1 VIDSYAAAVA
11 NLTGDAGRGQKAFA
25 KTCSVCHKL
34 GGVGNDVGPDLA
46 SLNDKST
53 DYLLVAILDPNRA
66 VEARYVSYVAEGAV
80 VQADSLRARLC
91 DLAESTG
98 AAHRWAR
105 SLLDLAA
112 ADPAEGEESDARNRQ
127 LQAALDE
134 AAEVPLEIC
143 ETAADVVT
151 LASWV
156 ADDGPEATRADAF
169 AAACIA
175 EAAVA
180 SAAALV
186 EANLAVQATD
196 DRAASARA
204 HADASRAAR
213 RSLEARD

>member
-1 VIDSYAAAVA
+1 MATPAEPARNRSPLLDGPLVDALERLAAGDVDSPAGSSAALCGALAAALA
-11 NLTGDAGRGQKAFA
+11 AAMASNMDA
-25 KTCSVCHKL
+25 
-34 GGVGNDVGPDLA
+34 D
-46 SLNDKST
+46 
-53 DYLLVAILDPNRA
+53 
-66 VEARYVSYVAEGAV
+66 VAEGAV

>member
-1 VIDSYAAAVA
+1 MATPAEPTRDRSPLLDRPLGDALERLAAGDVDSPAGSSAALCGALAAALA
-11 NLTGDAGRGQKAFA
+11 AAMAGNMDA
-25 KTCSVCHKL
+25 
-34 GGVGNDVGPDLA
+34 D
-46 SLNDKST
+46 
-53 DYLLVAILDPNRA
+53 
-66 VEARYVSYVAEGAV
+66 VAEGAV
-80 VQADSLRARLC
+80 VQADALRARLC

-112 ADPAEGEESDARNRQ
+112 ADPAQGEESDARNRQ

-143 ETAADVVT
+143 ETAADVVAF
-151 LASWV
+151 ASWV
-156 ADDGPEATRADAF
+156 AGDGPEATRADAF

-186 EANLAVQATD
+186 EANLAVQASD

-213 RSLEARD
+213 RSLEATARGA

>member
-1 VIDSYAAAVA
+1 MATPAEPARNRSPLLDGSLVDALERLAAGDVDSPAGSSAALCGALAAALA
-11 NLTGDAGRGQKAFA
+11 AAMASNMDA
-25 KTCSVCHKL
+25 
-34 GGVGNDVGPDLA
+34 D
-46 SLNDKST
+46 
-53 DYLLVAILDPNRA
+53 
-66 VEARYVSYVAEGAV
+66 VAEGAV